1 MAGLNVNI
9 IRILIILL
17 PGILLPKNLHAQEL
31 DLQQKI
37 TIEFSEIP
45 FYKVLDSIAEQS
57 NISFSYN
64 PKKIPIHSLV
74 SVKAIEKPVSEIL
87 DELFNYLGIKYIVVE
102 EQIVLRLPEKKEDEK
117 QIPDK
122 FTISG
127 YVRNAVNGEIL
138 IGATIVTVDP
148 LQGTTTNSY
157 GFYSFTIIQGRY
169 TVRYSYMGYS
179 SAEKEVDLTGD
190 KNLDIELEED
200 PSMLD
205 EVVIRV
211 NENLSE
217 IQKNQMGKISIHP
230 RDVQNMPA
238 LMGEVDVLKSLQS
251 IPGINFFSDG
261 STLFYVRG
269 GNKDQNLIL
278 LDEAPVYNPAHLLG
292 FFSVFIPDA
301 VKDIKVYKGNLP
313 SQHGGR
319 LSSLIDIKT
328 KDGNMRHFGVS
339 GNIGLV
345 ASRLSVEGPVI
356 KDKSSFFVSGR
367 RSYLKLYLD
376 NDNPDLEDLYFSD
389 LYGKLN
395 FRINR
400 NNRLFFSGYYG
411 KDYFRTSSSDQNSSG
426 INWGNMVGTIRWN
439 HLFSDRLFSNT
450 TLYASKYDYF
460 LVTSY
465 ENKHQWNSHIAN
477 IGFKTDFTW
486 YIRPESTLRFGIKL
500 GGHNYNP
507 GNFEMGDIPEGT
519 YYPLV
524 PRRNSRDFALYVS
537 HEVELGEKVSLQYG
551 FRLSSW
557 ENIGE
562 SVEYTFDHDHNLVDT
577 TRYEVGESYHKYTN
591 FEPRLGLL
599 YRIGENSSLKASFTR
614 TSQYIHMITNSVSP
628 FTALEVWLPSSPNIK
643 PQLADQFSIG
653 WSKNWPVKSWHF
665 QAEAY
670 YRVMN
675 NQIDYNPHAEML
687 LNPLF
692 ESELRFGEARAYGI
706 ELFVKKTSGRL
717 CGWVGYSLSKTEK
730 QIQDLYDNEV
740 FPAFNDRP
748 HDLSMYLN
756 YKLSERTKFSANWI
770 FSSGAAITTPTSFY
784 KYNGYTVPIYAEK
797 NRDRLPPYHR
807 LDLSVDIRLNRK
819 EARFEHNLNI
829 SVLNI
834 YGRKNPFSMNFNK
847 IITDNGQ
854 FIIPANLIEN
864 YELVSSQ
871 IYLYKV
877 IPSLNYKFRF

>member
-1 MAGLNVNI
+1 MNFNF
-9 IRILIILL
+9 IRILIILI
-17 PGILLPKNLHAQEL
+17 PGILLPVNLQSQEL

-45 FYKVLDSIAEQS
+45 FYKVLDSIAKQS

-64 PKKIPIHSLV
+64 PEKIPIHSLV

-87 DELFNYLGIKYIVVE
+87 DDLFKEMRIRYFVVE
-102 EQIVLRLPEKKEDEK
+102 EQIVLKMLEQAKDKEKVLES
-117 QIPDK
+117 
-122 FTISG
+122 FTLNG
-127 YVRNAVNGEIL
+127 YIRDVSNGEVL
-138 IGATIVTVDP
+138 IGATVVSVDP
-148 LQGTTTNSY
+148 VHGTISNGY
-157 GFYSFTIIQGRY
+157 GFYSITLPEGH
-169 TVRYSYMGYS
+169 YSIRFSFLGYRS
-179 SAEKEVDLTGD
+179 IENEIDLPGD

-205 EVVIRV
+205 EVVIRAD
-211 NENLSE
+211 ENLLE
-217 IQKNQMGKISIHP
+217 IQKSQMGKISINPH
-230 RDVQNMPA
+230 DVQDMPA

-251 IPGINFFSDG
+251 VPGINFFSDG

-278 LDEAPVYNPAHLLG
+278 LDDAPVYNPAHLLG

-319 LSSLIDIKT
+319 LSSLLDIKT
-328 KDGNMRHFGVS
+328 KDGNMRQFGVS
-339 GNIGLV
+339 GNVGLV

-367 RSYLKLYLD
+367 RSYLKLYLG
-376 NDNPDLEDLYFSD
+376 NDNPDLDDLYFSD

-400 NNRLFFSGYYG
+400 NNRLYFSGYYG

-426 INWGNMVGTIRWN
+426 INWGNMIGTIRWN

-450 TLYASKYDYF
+450 TLYTSKYDYF

-465 ENKHQWNSHIAN
+465 ENRYQWNSHIAN

-500 GGHNYNP
+500 GGNNYNP

-519 YYPLV
+519 YFPLV
-524 PRRNSRDFALYVS
+524 PRRNSRDFALYTS
-537 HEVELGEKVSLQYG
+537 HEVELGEMMSLQYG

-562 SVEYTFDHDHNLVDT
+562 SVEYTFDQDHNPVDT
-577 TRYEVGESYHKYTN
+577 TRYKVGESYHTYTN

-599 YRIGENSSLKASFTR
+599 YRVGENSSLKASYTR

-653 WSKNWPVKSWHF
+653 WSKNWPVKGWHF
-665 QAEAY
+665 QTEAY
-670 YRVMN
+670 YRVMK
-675 NQIDYNPHAEML
+675 NQIDYNPHAKML

-692 ESELRFGEARAYGI
+692 ESEFRFGEARAYGI
-706 ELFVKKTSGRL
+706 EFFVKKTSGRL
-717 CGWVGYSLSKTEK
+717 NGWVGYSLSKTKK
-730 QIQDLYDNEV
+730 QIQDLYNNEV

-756 YKLSERTKFSANWI
+756 YELSERTKFCANWI

-784 KYNGYTVPIYAEK
+784 KYNGYIVPVYAEK
-797 NRDRLPPYHR
+797 NNDRLPPYHR

-819 EARFEHNLNI
+819 EARFDHSLNI

-847 IITDNGQ
+847 TITDEGQ
-854 FIIPANLIEN
+854 FIIPTNLVEN

-871 IYLYKV
+871 IYLYRA
-877 IPSLNYKFRF
+877 IPSINYKFRF

>member
-1 MAGLNVNI
+1 M
-9 IRILIILL
+9 ILL

-31 DLQQKI
+31 DLKQKI

-64 PKKIPIHSLV
+64 PKKIPTHSLV

-87 DELFNYLGIKYIVVE
+87 DDLLKEMRIRYFVVE
-102 EQIVLRLPEKKEDEK
+102 EQIVLKMLEQMKDEKKVRES
-117 QIPDK
+117 
-122 FTISG
+122 FTLNG
-127 YVRNAVNGEIL
+127 YIRDVTSGEIL
-138 IGATIVTVDP
+138 VGATVVSVDP
-148 LQGTTTNSY
+148 VQGTISNGY
-157 GFYSFTIIQGRY
+157 GFYSITLPEGL
-169 TVRYSYMGYS
+169 YSIRFSFLGYS
-179 SAEKEVDLTGD
+179 CIEKEIKLFGD
-190 KNLDIELEED
+190 KILDIELEED
-200 PSMLD
+200 TSMLD
-205 EVVIRV
+205 EVVIRAD
-211 NENLSE
+211 ENLPE
-217 IQKNQMGKISIHP
+217 IQKSQMGKVNIHP
-230 RDVQNMPA
+230 HDVQDMPA

-251 IPGINFFSDG
+251 VPGINFFSDG

-339 GNIGLV
+339 GNMGLI
-345 ASRLSVEGPVI
+345 ASRLSVEGPII

-367 RSYLKLYLD
+367 RSYLKLYLI
-376 NDNPDLEDLYFSD
+376 NDNPDLNDLYFSD
-389 LYGKLN
+389 LYGKMN

-426 INWGNMVGTIRWN
+426 INWGNLVGAIRWN
-439 HLFSDRLFSNT
+439 HLFNDRLFSNT

-465 ENKHQWNSHIAN
+465 EKKYQWNSHIAN
-477 IGFKTDFTW
+477 IGFKSDFTW
-486 YIRPESTLRFGIKL
+486 YIRPESTLRFGIKF
-500 GGHNYNP
+500 GGNNYNP

-519 YYPLV
+519 YFPLV
-524 PRRNSRDFALYVS
+524 PRKNSQDFALYVS
-537 HEVELGEKVSLQYG
+537 HEHQLSDRISLQYG
-551 FRLSSW
+551 FRLTTW

-562 SVEYTFDHDHNLVDT
+562 SVEYTFDQDHNPIDT
-577 TRYEVGESYHKYTN
+577 TRYEAGESYHSYTN

-599 YRIGENSSLKASFTR
+599 YQIGENSSLKASYTR

-628 FTALEVWLPSSPNIK
+628 FTALEVWLPSGPNIK
-643 PQLADQFSIG
+643 PQLADQLSIG
-653 WSKNWPVKSWHF
+653 WSKNWPMKGWHF
-665 QAEAY
+665 QTEAY

-675 NQIDYNPHAEML
+675 NQIDYNPHAKML

-706 ELFVKKTSGRL
+706 EYFLKKTSGRL
-717 CGWVGYSLSKTEK
+717 SGWVGYSLSKTKK
-730 QIQDLYDNEV
+730 QISDLYDNQT

-748 HDLSMYLN
+748 HKLSLYLN
-756 YKLSERTKFSANWI
+756 YELSKRTRFSANWI
-770 FSSGAAITTPTSFY
+770 LSSGAAITTPTAFY
-784 KYNGYTVPIYAEK
+784 EYNGYTVPIYGDK
-797 NRDRLPPYHR
+797 NNDRLPPYHR
-807 LDLSVDIRLNRK
+807 LDLSFDIRLNK
-819 EARFEHNLNI
+819 IESRFEHNLNL

-834 YGRKNPFSMNFNK
+834 YGRENPFSMNFNK
-847 IITDNGQ
+847 ILTDEGE
-854 FIIPANLIEN
+854 FIIPGNFEKDF
-864 YELVSSQ
+864 ELVSSQ

-877 IPSLNYKFRF
+877 IPSINYKFRF

>member
-1 MAGLNVNI
+1 M
-9 IRILIILL
+9 ILLSGIILPVHL
-17 PGILLPKNLHAQEL
+17 SAQESLL
-31 DLQQKI
+31 DRKI
-37 TIEFSEIP
+37 TIKVSLVPLAE
-45 FYKVLDSIAEQS
+45 VLDEIHKQS
-57 NISFSYN
+57 KISFSYN
-64 PKKIPIHSLV
+64 PDKIPVQSLV
-74 SVKAIEKPVSEIL
+74 SVSAREKPVSEVL
-87 DELFNYLGIKYIVVE
+87 NELFRDLDIKYVVVE
-102 EQIVLRLPEKKEDEK
+102 EQIVLKLPEKKEGKK

-127 YVRNAVNGEIL
+127 YVRNADNGEIM
-138 IGATIVTVDP
+138 IGATIVTIDP
-148 LQGTTTNSY
+148 LQGTTTNGY
-157 GFYSFTIIQGRY
+157 GFYSFTMIPGRY

-179 SAEKEVDLTGD
+179 SVEKEVDLTGD

-205 EVVIRV
+205 EVVIRAD
-211 NENLSE
+211 ENLPE

-230 RDVQNMPA
+230 RDVQDMPA

-251 IPGINFFSDG
+251 IPGISFFSDG

-292 FFSVFIPDA
+292 FFSIFIPDA

-328 KDGNMRHFGVS
+328 KDGNMRQFGVS
-339 GNIGLV
+339 GNVGLV
-345 ASRLSVEGPVI
+345 ASRLSLEGPVI

-367 RSYLKLYLD
+367 RSYLKLYLSK
-376 NDNPDLEDLYFSD
+376 DNPDIDDLYFSD

-439 HLFSDRLFSNT
+439 HLFGDRLFSNT

-465 ENKHQWNSHIAN
+465 EKKYQWNSHIAN
-477 IGFKTDFTW
+477 IGLKSDFTW
-486 YIRPESTLRFGIKL
+486 YISPESTLKFGLKF
-500 GGHNYNP
+500 GGHNFNP

-519 YYPLV
+519 YFPLV
-524 PRRNSRDFALYVS
+524 PRKNSQDFALYVS
-537 HEVELGEKVSLQYG
+537 HEHQLSDRISLQYG
-551 FRLSSW
+551 FRLSTW
-557 ENIGE
+557 QNIGE
-562 SVEYTFDHDHNLVDT
+562 SVEYTFDQDYNPVDT
-577 TRYEVGESYHKYTN
+577 TRYEVGESYHSYAN

-599 YRIGENSSLKASFTR
+599 YRIGENSSLKASYTR

-628 FTALEVWLPSSPNIK
+628 FTALEVWLPSGPNIK

-653 WSKNWPVKSWHF
+653 WSKNWPLKGWHF

-670 YRVMN
+670 YRNMF
-675 NQIDYNPHAEML
+675 NQIDYNPHAKML
-687 LNPLF
+687 LNPLL
-692 ESELRFGEARAYGI
+692 EAELRFGKARAYGL
-706 ELFVKKTSGRL
+706 ELYVKKSHGRL
-717 CGWVGYSLSKTEK
+717 NGWMGYSLSKTKK
-730 QIQDLYDNEV
+730 QINDLYDNQT

-748 HDLSMYLN
+748 HELSLYLN
-756 YKLSERTKFSANWI
+756 YELRGRTRFSANWI
-770 FSSGAAITTPTSFY
+770 FSSGAAITTPTAFY
-784 KYNGYTVPIYAEK
+784 EYNGYTVPIYGDK
-797 NRDRLPPYHR
+797 NNDRLPPYHR
-807 LDLSVDIRLNRK
+807 LDLSFDIRLNK
-819 EARFEHNLNI
+819 MESRFEHNLNI

-834 YGRKNPFSMNFNK
+834 YGKKNPFSMNFNK
-847 IITDNGQ
+847 ILTDEGG
-854 FIIPANLIEN
+854 FIVPGNLDKD

-877 IPSLNYKFRF
+877 IPSINYKFRF